1 MRSFPV
7 LLASFILGEL
17 LQECEN
23 KFSVESMLTFWYN
36 SHYILSLDCVHK
48 MIQILLLG
56 TFIKTGWYSYQKY
69 LIIRRVRKNWY
80 IFHIKFTAWS
90 DKVGKKDDW

>member
-23 KFSVESMLTFWYN
+23 KFSVGVYVDIL
-36 SHYILSLDCVHK
+36 IQLSLYCVHK